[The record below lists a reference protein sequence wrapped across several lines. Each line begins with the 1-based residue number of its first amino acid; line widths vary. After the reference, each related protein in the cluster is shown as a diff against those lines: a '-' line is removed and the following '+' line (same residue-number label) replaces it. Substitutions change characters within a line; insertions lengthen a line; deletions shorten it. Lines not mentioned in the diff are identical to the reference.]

1 VHACQDFVKQT
12 IFGGVGFVVLQRL
25 EVGFIHA
32 AILVRCKRHVGP
44 DTGEP
49 FVDGV
54 LGLIEISAE

>member
-1 VHACQDFVKQT
+1 VHARQDFAKQT
-12 IFGGVGFVVLQRL
+12 VSGGVRLVVLQRL
-25 EVGFIHA
+25 EVGLMHT
-32 AILVRCKRHVGP
+32 AILVCCERHVGP